1 MKKERFGVSGMT
13 CSACS
18 AHVEKA
24 VGKLNGVSAVQVN
37 LLTNSM
43 TVEYDENILSSQDIV
58 DCVVNAGYGAAPE
71 SADADNNKS
80 KNERAVSDR
89 AKKRS
94 QETRA
99 MRIRLSVSLVFMV
112 LLMYVA
118 MGHMFGA
125 PLPSFLTGTRNAV
138 SYALLQLLLCLPII
152 YVNRAYYVN
161 GFKRLFKLSPN
172 MDTLIAVG
180 SSASLVYGIVALFRM
195 SYGLGAGDFALV
207 ERYLHDL
214 YFESAGMILALVTV
228 GKYLESLSKKE
239 RVTRSTNFAILCR
252 RRLL

>member
-1 MKKERFGVSGMT
+1 
-13 CSACS
+13 
-18 AHVEKA
+18 
-24 VGKLNGVSAVQVN
+24 
-37 LLTNSM
+37 
-43 TVEYDENILSSQDIV
+43 
-58 DCVVNAGYGAAPE
+58 
-71 SADADNNKS
+71 
-80 KNERAVSDR
+80 
-89 AKKRS
+89 
-94 QETRA
+94 